1 VTAPVEPADA
11 GLRQGPGATNETAGW
26 LVVAAQECRDLW
38 LSGRGPVLLFLFSG
52 LLSAVTYLTASN
64 RAVNFLEQ
72 REAVN
77 LVVQFAV
84 AVGVLVTLVVCADA
98 LSGERE
104 RRTLESLLVTPVSR
118 RGILAGKL
126 AAALSLWLG
135 AFVVST
141 PYIWVLA
148 RAVGILTQ
156 ALALALVVGTVV
168 AVGLASIGLLISALS
183 NSNKVSLAGSAVL
196 LLILFAP
203 TQLPGELPQVWFF
216 DVLLRLNPV
225 TSGLGYISAQL
236 VNGHAWTQDL
246 SYLVSPLMTVVLAVG
261 ALILAGPRL
270 VRLTAG
276 MKAG

>member
-1 VTAPVEPADA
+1 MTAPIEPVDA
-11 GLRQGPGATNETAGW
+11 GLRQGPGATEHTVGW

-38 LSGRGPVLLFLFSG
+38 LSGRGPVLLLLFSS

-84 AVGVLVTLVVCADA
+84 AVGVLVTLVVCADS

-126 AAALSLWLG
+126 TAALSLWFG

-141 PYIWVLA
+141 PYVWVLA
-148 RAVGILTQ
+148 RGVGILTQ
-156 ALALALVVGTVV
+156 ALTLALLVGTVV
-168 AVGLASIGLLISALS
+168 AVGLASIGLLISAVS
-183 NSNKVSLAGSAVL
+183 NSNKVSLAGSVVL

-203 TQLPGELPQVWFF
+203 TQLPGDIPQVWFF

-236 VNGHAWTQDL
+236 VNGHAWTRDL
-246 SYLVSPLMTVVLAVG
+246 SYLVSPLVTVVLAVG

>member
-1 VTAPVEPADA
+1 VTAATESVDA
-11 GLRQGPGATNETAGW
+11 GPGW

-38 LSGRGPVLLFLFSG
+38 LSGRGPVLLLLFSG

-84 AVGVLVTLVVCADA
+84 AVGVLVTLIVCADS

-104 RRTLESLLVTPVSR
+104 RRTLESLLLTPVSR

-126 AAALSLWLG
+126 TAALSLWLG
-135 AFVVST
+135 AFAVST

-148 RAVGILTQ
+148 HGVGILTQ
-156 ALALALVVGTVV
+156 ALTLAFLVGTVV
-168 AVGLASIGLLISALS
+168 AVGLASIALLISAAS
-183 NSNKVSLAGSAVL
+183 NSNKVSLAASAVL

-203 TQLPGELPQVWFF
+203 TQLPGDVPQVWFF
-216 DVLLRLNPV
+216 EVLLRLNPV

-236 VNGHAWTQDL
+236 VNGQPWTQDL
-246 SYLVSPLMTVVLAVG
+246 SNLVSPLVTVVLAVG

-276 MKAG
+276 IRAR